1 MGGDLLKLTILNG
14 HFDGLVVDVI
24 DSVVVGRGQ
33 DSGLFI
39 PDALASRRHA
49 KVFREGSSY
58 WICDLG
64 SHNGTVVNEV
74 RTEGNQLLCDG
85 DVVLLGSTL
94 LSVTLEESR
103 RKEIGAIRIEH
114 DPAQLS
120 MTVERSVADLAP
132 PPIERIR
139 DPASTADGWLQVVS
153 TSGKTTDRN
162 MALILADA
170 RRFGILFHMARSM
183 QAATVPEKLL
193 ANMMEYLFKMLDIDR
208 GDVVLVGDEEALF
221 PVVSMD
227 RDGNYSQTVR
237 LSRTVLSRV
246 IDSRMAVISTDARTD
261 PRLSAS
267 DSILMYGMRSIMC
280 VPMISKDRL
289 VGVVQVSNE
298 RNISAFLEEDLYL
311 LTVFASLA
319 AVSVENARLYE
330 RQQMALEDARRA
342 QEELL
347 RTQEEL
353 VQRERLASVGQVAS
367 GIAHEVRNTLGPM
380 SLLHLI
386 RERYPDD
393 DVLAQY
399 TDLMNEAHKRII
411 TIVDEV
417 RDFSKGQQPTPH
429 GGVQSLRLLVDSV
442 LRFMKYD
449 KTLRPGSIQV
459 EIPEDVSAVF
469 HSDRMKQVLINLLR
483 NASQALPSEGGTICI
498 RVSKDGDFAR
508 LEVMDDGRGIPPED
522 LDRIWGPFFST
533 KGQSGTGLGLH
544 ISRVI
549 VHQHGGRI
557 ECISEVGTG
566 TVMIV
571 FLPLSE
577 AVAEAQR
584 TRREEEEHRARQQ
597 AGFPSEG
604 TPMNLFRVEHTRRH
618 RADGAEK
625 GPDIGRPE
633 LTR

>member
-1 MGGDLLKLTILNG
+1 
-14 HFDGLVVDVI
+14 
-24 DSVVVGRGQ
+24 VVVGRGQ

-39 PDALASRRHA
+39 PDAQVSRKHA
-49 KVFREGSSY
+49 KVFRQGSSY

-94 LSVTLEESR
+94 LSVTLDESG
-103 RKEIGAIRIEH
+103 RKEMGAIRIEH

-120 MTVERSVADLAP
+120 MTVERSVAELAP

-139 DPASTADGWLQVVS
+139 DLDSTADGRLQVIS
-153 TSGKTTDRN
+153 TSGKTTERD
-162 MALILADA
+162 MALILANA

-183 QAATVPEKLL
+183 QEATVPEKLL
-193 ANMMEYLFKMLDIDR
+193 TNMMEYLFKVLDIDR
-208 GDVVLVGDEEALF
+208 GDVVLVGDDQALF
-221 PVVSMD
+221 PVISMD
-227 RDGNYSQTVR
+227 RQGNYSQTVR

-267 DSILMYGMRSIMC
+267 DSILMYGMRSLMC

-353 VQRERLASVGQVAS
+353 VQRERLASVGQMAS

-417 RDFSKGQQPTPH
+417 RDFSKGQQPTLH
-429 GGVQSLRLLVDSV
+429 GGLQSLRLLVDSV

-449 KTLRPGSIQV
+449 KTVRPGSIQV
-459 EIPEDVSAVF
+459 EILEEASAFF
-469 HSDRMKQVLINLLR
+469 HSDRMKQVLINLVR
-483 NASQALPSEGGTICI
+483 NAAQALPAEGGSICI
-498 RVSKDGDFAR
+498 RVSKDAEFAR
-508 LEVMDDGRGIPPED
+508 LEVMDNGKGIPIED
-522 LDRIWGPFFST
+522 LDQIWVPFFST
-533 KGQSGTGLGLH
+533 KGESGTGLGLH
-544 ISRVI
+544 ISQVI

-566 TVMIV
+566 TVMTV
-571 FLPLSE
+571 FLPLTE
-577 AVAEAQR
+577 AVAVAERA
-584 TRREEEEHRARQQ
+584 RREEEERHAKLQ
-597 AGFPSEG
+597 AGFPAEG
-604 TPMNLFRVEHTRRH
+604 TPMNLSRVEHTQRH
-618 RADGAEK
+618 KTDGTENR
-625 GPDIGRPE
+625 PDIGMRE